1 MSLEDLAYDSVM
13 TDKEKVVYLE
23 SEVAR
28 LEKQIQGLSRA
39 LALENYNRL
48 EEADGLKD
56 ADFTSQDTK
65 LEAFSFFSH
74 SGEGYSKCTVNKHKD
89 SEFIYINFLPIDGPS
104 LSICMTEKSYEK
116 FMNAINKFK
125 EKVTK

>member
-1 MSLEDLAYDSVM
+1 MSLEDLAYKEMM
-13 TDKEKVVYLE
+13 TDKEKIAYLE
-23 SEVAR
+23 SEIGQM
-28 LEKQIQGLSRA
+28 EKQIQGMNRA

-56 ADFTSQDTK
+56 ADFTSEDTK

-74 SGEGYSKCTVNKHKD
+74 TGEGYSKCTVNKHKD

-104 LSICMTEKSYEK
+104 LSICMTEKSYTK
-116 FMNAINKFK
+116 FMNTINKFK
-125 EKVTK
+125 EKQ